1 MSGRVVTS
9 ILGGEIYILHTHMYI
24 HMGNKNISISD
35 EAYMRL
41 YKLKGKEESFTDV
54 INKLTKRTS
63 ILDLEGVLSKRE
75 TNELKSAIANLRID
89 SENRMKEITER
100 VRKK

>member
-1 MSGRVVTS
+1 
-9 ILGGEIYILHTHMYI
+9 
-24 HMGNKNISISD
+24 MGNKNISISD

-54 INKLTKRTS
+54 INRLTKRTN
-63 ILDLEGVLSKRE
+63 ILDLGGVLSERE
-75 TNELKSAIANLRID
+75 TNELKSVIANLRKD